1 MYQRVGALLGALPR
15 WSLAFVNLRLL
26 YNNGESAQLG
36 TARRRNGLRGPPK
49 TEPGPPPLIKY
60 KTGHPSF
67 AALGGGTRKFG
78 MPDYNTPLS
87 TNFRAY
93 LPDVF

>member
-1 MYQRVGALLGALPR
+1 MNLG
-15 WSLAFVNLRLL
+15 VL
-26 YNNGESAQLG
+26 YNADESAQLG
-36 TARRRNGLRGPPK
+36 TARWLDRQRWLPNLSRDPPAV
-49 TEPGPPPLIKY
+49 IKY
-60 KTGHPSF
+60 KTGHPSL